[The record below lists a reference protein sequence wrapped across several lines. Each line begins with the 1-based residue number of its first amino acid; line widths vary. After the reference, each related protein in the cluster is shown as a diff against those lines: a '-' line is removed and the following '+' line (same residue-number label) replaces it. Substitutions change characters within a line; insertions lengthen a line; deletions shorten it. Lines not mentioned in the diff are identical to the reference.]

1 MFLYAI
7 TREFAKNETTN
18 TQKLYPICS
27 MTTLRFDKII
37 EMKRLVVAKRAGGC
51 RCGSKIT
58 AGWSPWVEN
67 VLSLG
72 CIRVNLL
79 AGMFC
84 SFCKM
89 LPLMEL
95 VR

>member
-1 MFLYAI
+1 
-7 TREFAKNETTN
+7 
-18 TQKLYPICS
+18 

-51 RCGSKIT
+51 RCGSKIR

-89 LPLMEL
+89 LPLMKL
-95 VR
+95 DKGCVRPLSVILIIAWPSAVN